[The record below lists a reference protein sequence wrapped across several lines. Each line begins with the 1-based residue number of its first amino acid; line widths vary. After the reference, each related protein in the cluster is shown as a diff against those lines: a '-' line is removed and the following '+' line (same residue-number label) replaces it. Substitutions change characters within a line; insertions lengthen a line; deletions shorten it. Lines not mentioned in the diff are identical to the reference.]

1 MIRQHERAL
10 LLARLR
16 RYREMFPAE
25 DDAAAR
31 VQALVAAHDDCLLRT
46 CVPGHVTASAFVL
59 DATRT
64 QFLLTHHRK
73 LDRWLQVGGHVD
85 GEADAHLAAL
95 REAREE
101 SGMAAFTIVPAD
113 ADLGVPLDVDVHP
126 IPARGS
132 EPRHDHHDLRY
143 LLIAEPG
150 QDLVLSDESHALR
163 WFPLAG
169 FASVLSE
176 PNLRRLAEKAI
187 SLLGAGPA

>member
-1 MIRQHERAL
+1 MISAHDRAR
-10 LLARLR
+10 LLARLA
-16 RYREMFPAE
+16 RYRELFPAE

-31 VQALVAAHDDCLLRT
+31 VQALVETHDDCLLRT

-85 GEADAHLAAL
+85 GEADARAAAL

-101 SGMAAFTIVPAD
+101 SGMVEFTVVAP
-113 ADLGVPLDVDVHP
+113 DLDPGVPLDVDVHP

-132 EPRHDHHDLRY
+132 EPRHEHHDLRY
-143 LLIAEPG
+143 LLIAGRG

-163 WFPLAG
+163 WFPLAE
-169 FASVLSE
+169 FERVLTE
-176 PNLRRLAEKAI
+176 ANLLRLARKARQLI
-187 SLLGAGPA
+187 G

>member
-1 MIRQHERAL
+1 MIQPTERAL
-10 LLARLR
+10 LLARLA
-16 RYREMFPAE
+16 RYRALFPTE

-31 VQALVAAHDDCLLRT
+31 VQALVEAHDDCLLRT
-46 CVPGHVTASAFVL
+46 CAPGHVTASAFVL

-85 GEADAHLAAL
+85 GQADAHLAAL

-101 SGMAAFTIVPAD
+101 SGMSALTFLPLD
-113 ADLGVPLDVDVHP
+113 ADPGVPLDVDVHP

-132 EPRHDHHDLRY
+132 EPRHDHHDLRF
-143 LLIAEPG
+143 LLVAEPA

-163 WFPLAG
+163 WFPLAE
-169 FASVLSE
+169 FERVLSE
-176 PNLRRLAEKAI
+176 PNLVRLAGKAI
-187 SLLGAGPA
+187 RLLG